1 MVPTSVTSLL
11 AHKLG
16 QGSAGKTRPSSQDKY
31 LNFIALAMEEVDMG
45 QWLESGRMGRPGVG
59 VTWKKIQKVN
69 TGWTCSNAFSSSQT
83 CGRPSLASDFM
94 RLSSQRQKEHEDRK
108 ASLHHPWKGPCGRH
122 SGPDGEKAGKGLV
135 KVCSVVVPWEDTRNL
150 QPPVTR
156 DDPGSRRLY
165 TQDLGRFKAEPIIS

>member
-16 QGSAGKTRPSSQDKY
+16 QGSAGKARPSSQDKY
-31 LNFIALAMEEVDMG
+31 LNFIALAMEEVDMA

-94 RLSSQRQKEHEDRK
+94 RLSNQRQKEHEDQSSSPLEGALRQALRPRWRK
-108 ASLHHPWKGPCGRH
+108 SRKGSGESVFCG
-122 SGPDGEKAGKGLV
+122 
-135 KVCSVVVPWEDTRNL
+135 
-150 QPPVTR
+150 
-156 DDPGSRRLY
+156 GSMGGS
-165 TQDLGRFKAEPIIS
+165 TESTATSH